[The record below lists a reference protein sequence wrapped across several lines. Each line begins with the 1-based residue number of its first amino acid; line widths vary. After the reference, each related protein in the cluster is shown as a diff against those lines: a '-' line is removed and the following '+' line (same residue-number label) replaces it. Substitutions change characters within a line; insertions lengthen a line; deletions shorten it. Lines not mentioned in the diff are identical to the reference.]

1 MKVGDFLDGESRF
14 SLPSSSSATTTQLSS
29 FRSFSF
35 SSLIE
40 KSVRVWLELGPAMR
54 DDEISPRMVRR

>member
-14 SLPSSSSATTTQLSS
+14 SLPSSSSSSTTTQLSS
-29 FRSFSF
+29 FRSFS

>member
-14 SLPSSSSATTTQLSS
+14 SLPSSSSSTTTQLSS
-29 FRSFSF
+29 FRSFS

>member
-29 FRSFSF
+29 FRSFS